1 MALQTVTLKVSDE
14 MYRRLQRRAEQAHRS
29 IEDEVLDLV
38 AFAMPVDDELPAT
51 LLEALAP
58 LPTLDDAALWRVARS
73 RLPIDVSVE
82 LEELHLKRQ
91 REGLTAAEAERAE
104 ELVGHYDRTM
114 LLRAEAALLLK
125 QRGYDVAELAA
136 PA

>member
-1 MALQTVTLKVSDE
+1 MALQTVTLKMSDAL
-14 MYRRLQRRAEQAHRS
+14 YHRLQRRAEQTHRS
-29 IEDEVLDLV
+29 VEDEMLDLL
-38 AFAMPVDDELPAT
+38 ASAMPTDDELPAD

-58 LPTLDDAALWRVARS
+58 LPALNDAALWRIARS
-73 RLPIDVSVE
+73 RLPADVSTE

-91 REGLTAAEAERAE
+91 RDGLTAAEAERAAD
-104 ELVGHYDRTM
+104 LVRQYDRTM

-125 QRGYDVAELAA
+125 ERGHDVSEVAA